1 MKKAWKNSPSSP
13 IPISWTTRPPREGE
27 REGDFYYFITEKQF
41 EKLKEQGEF
50 LEWAK
55 VHNDF
60 YATSKKEVE
69 RLWIEGKAIIKDI
82 DVQGCR
88 SIKKIFPHS
97 ISVFIYPP
105 SLNELKKRILKRD
118 PSLEEGLE
126 ERLSIAAE
134 EMAQGREYDFKIVN
148 DSFEDAWKEFQKILV
163 QSFIKSFFNK
173 MIPVFQIFRIKRDFQ
188 VFQNCLKPF
197 ETTFIS

>member
-1 MKKAWKNSPSSP
+1 MNPKGPFVIVSGPSGVGKTTFIEKSLEQLP
-13 IPISWTTRPPREGE
+13 QLSNTISWTTRPPRKGE
-27 REGDFYYFITEKQF
+27 RGGIFYHFITEEQF

-69 RLWIEGKAIIKDI
+69 RLWSKGRAIIKDI
-82 DVQGCR
+82 DVQGCH

-97 ISVFIYPP
+97 ISIFIYPP

-118 PSLEEGLE
+118 SSLKEGLE
-126 ERLSIAAE
+126 KRLSIAAE

-148 DSFEDAWKEFQKILV
+148 DTFKEAWEEFQKILI
-163 QSFIKSFFNK
+163 QSLKS
-173 MIPVFQIFRIKRDFQ
+173 D
-188 VFQNCLKPF
+188 
-197 ETTFIS
+197 S

>member
-1 MKKAWKNSPSSP
+1 MNLKGPFVIVSGPSGAGKTTFIEKSLKQLP
-13 IPISWTTRPPREGE
+13 QFSNTISWTTRLPREGE
-27 REGDFYYFITEKQF
+27 KEGIFYHFITEKQF

-69 RLWIEGKAIIKDI
+69 RLWSKGKAIIKDI

-97 ISVFIYPP
+97 ISIFIYPP

-118 PSLEEGLE
+118 SSLKEGLDK
-126 ERLSIAAE
+126 RLSIAAE

-148 DSFEDAWKEFQKILV
+148 DSFKDTWKEFQKILI
-163 QSFIKSFFNK
+163 QS
-173 MIPVFQIFRIKRDFQ
+173 
-188 VFQNCLKPF
+188 LKPD
-197 ETTFIS
+197 S